1 MMSIDYKSTILLPKT
16 NFPMRGSLPQK
27 EPEILAQW
35 DKLDLYGRQR
45 QEAKGRVKF
54 VFVITN
60 WFEENY

>member
-35 DKLDLYGRQR
+35 DKLD
-45 QEAKGRVKF
+45 
-54 VFVITN
+54 
-60 WFEENY
+60 